1 MRKLRY
7 LLIVSAVILFI
18 GLISAGNTNQYVLDK
33 KSYLALHGTTNLNN
47 FVCNCKEQFPARSY
61 TLKKS
66 SKQDIWEFGNTYLKI
81 PVTSF
86 DCGIRKMNTDLQ
98 NALNAHLHPNINIG
112 LVLAEVIDD
121 CQTDITCLDDTNN
134 WVSVRAKTEI
144 NMNGCS
150 KTYWLD
156 MDLRKLNT
164 TRLHCRG
171 KRKLKM
177 TDFDVTPPKVLMVKV
192 NDAIEIEF
200 DFIVNLL

>member
-1 MRKLRY
+1 
-7 LLIVSAVILFI
+7 
-18 GLISAGNTNQYVLDK
+18 
-33 KSYLALHGTTNLNN
+33 TNLNN